1 MIDRFSP
8 LRWNIFILTNM
19 NTFAILSIIMEIDV
33 ILDNWRKKEFHKFG
47 RSYGAPLHR
56 AMSV

>member
-33 ILDNWRKKEFHKFG
+33 ILDNWKKKG
-47 RSYGAPLHR
+47 IS
-56 AMSV
+56 